1 MVYILMN
8 SVSFLTNTLQIIM
21 IPHLVPALASALRD
35 REEVLQRCAKL
46 LSQNKLS
53 ELSKTLRPF
62 EKKYVNL
69 RRLRKNNMNLDN
81 GGFDIHSLEKLRKGL
96 NRMPR
101 QVSQAHQHRAGVV
114 IPLCNVFGVPSILFE
129 KRARTLRAHPDEVC
143 LPGGMVSSDIDQSIA
158 STCLREMQEE
168 IPGIDLDKVVVLGVL
183 RCNWGEVA
191 QITGIAVTPL
201 VAFIGEI
208 GHLCLDPNPDEV
220 SECFTVPLQ
229 SILKNEL

>member
-1 MVYILMN
+1 
-8 SVSFLTNTLQIIM
+8 
-21 IPHLVPALASALRD
+21 
-35 REEVLQRCAKL
+35 
-46 LSQNKLS
+46 
-53 ELSKTLRPF
+53 
-62 EKKYVNL
+62 
-69 RRLRKNNMNLDN
+69 MNLDN
-81 GGFDIHSLEKLRKGL
+81 GGFDIDSLEKLRKGL

-229 SILKNEL
+229 SILKNELWIHKDNSAPIFTGGPHMIWGLTGYVIEKFIKDVLARYSIQFRS